1 MSKRVW
7 KAMPLDEWDKDGV
20 RLHKFVRIDGL
31 NPFDAVTKARIQKE
45 LTAMWTFE
53 EPTPDEKPLWQWSEM
68 AVEAFAMSS
77 QTAKDNV
84 KAAFFLQ
91 SSDKALA
98 ARGQSAKTSAATD
111 SEMKQASA
119 KTSAKTSAKIAWWL
133 E

>member
-1 MSKRVW
+1 
-7 KAMPLDEWDKDGV
+7 
-20 RLHKFVRIDGL
+20 
-31 NPFDAVTKARIQKE
+31 
-45 LTAMWTFE
+45 
-53 EPTPDEKPLWQWSEM
+53 M